1 MAELDISKKAAT
13 RGKVIGWLVTI
24 LCLWLVLR
32 QINLQETARH
42 ISSVSFGTIVTL
54 VCLYLFGFVVRGIR
68 SFILLPQTGFQ
79 TSLLGVFA
87 GYAANN
93 ILPAR
98 LGEFVR
104 AHVVGQRSSV
114 RRSTVFASIVIE
126 RILDGFAIVIFLMI
140 GSAHLELPLWAD
152 NLRKAGIA
160 IFVVGLLGV
169 LGLSFFADKISSKL
183 PQGRIFETIRG
194 LLEGCK
200 AASRSVPVLFGVVA
214 TSFLVWGIEGVMF
227 AAALEPLGI
236 QVPAMTA
243 LFVMGVIN
251 LGVLLPSSPGFV
263 GVFQYF
269 GVLAFSAVGVE
280 ANVATAYAVIVH
292 ICQLLPVTLIG
303 LLTLGHFRGFKSKEA
318 LGEAQ

>member
-1 MAELDISKKAAT
+1 
-13 RGKVIGWLVTI
+13 
-24 LCLWLVLR
+24 
-32 QINLQETARH
+32 
-42 ISSVSFGTIVTL
+42 
-54 VCLYLFGFVVRGIR
+54 
-68 SFILLPQTGFQ
+68 
-79 TSLLGVFA
+79 
-87 GYAANN
+87 
-93 ILPAR
+93 
-98 LGEFVR
+98 
-104 AHVVGQRSSV
+104 
-114 RRSTVFASIVIE
+114 
-126 RILDGFAIVIFLMI
+126 
-140 GSAHLELPLWAD
+140 
-152 NLRKAGIA
+152 
-160 IFVVGLLGV
+160 
-169 LGLSFFADKISSKL
+169 
-183 PQGRIFETIRG
+183 
-194 LLEGCK
+194 
-200 AASRSVPVLFGVVA
+200 VPVLFGVVA